1 MLRGDMKK
9 LTIFERL
16 VFNNTLWI
24 MASALAFPFNWLWRK
39 RMQFIFG
46 DCPASPEKHESQSL

>member
-1 MLRGDMKK
+1 MKK